1 MINFRI
7 DCAKKM
13 FLEVKSHQKT
23 HLFLRQVSSHLMGR
37 GDRSTFCLFRPA
49 FFPFRNL
56 SRFFEHGERWEISW
70 YPDSNLH
77 DTHHKIPDTVHC
89 TVYSTCDVQS
99 QQSSGPWWG
108 QSSASTENSNPSSN
122 SDVTTANCDV
132 TTFKSDGRA
141 FNSDVTATTRDARAS
156 NSDVTASTLYGNL
169 AY

>member
-49 FFPFRNL
+49 FFLFVTCRDFLNMV
-56 SRFFEHGERWEISW
+56 RDGKF
-70 YPDSNLH
+70 H
-77 DTHHKIPDTVHC
+77 DIQILICMIHITKYQTL
-89 TVYSTCDVQS
+89 YSTCDVQS